1 MLGKNE
7 LKCKLKVQVVV
18 MFPYPILTRVLAIV
32 YIMNYTRPDIVYF
45 VSKWSRYTSNLGE
58 DHQKA
63 ILRVLRYLRYILNYG
78 WHDTRYPTVLEGYSD
93 ANWISDMKDTKS
105 TSGYVFTLG
114 GVAISWKS
122 YKQTCIARSI
132 MESELTYKVEWLRLF
147 LEDMPMW
154 TKLVPP
160 ICIHCDSQSAIDR
173 CYDLNNAPKCRIVA
187 K

>member
-1 MLGKNE
+1 
-7 LKCKLKVQVVV
+7 
-18 MFPYPILTRVLAIV
+18 
-32 YIMNYTRPDIVYF
+32 MNYTRPDIVYS
-45 VSKWSRYTSNLGE
+45 VSKWSRYTSNPGE

-78 WHDTRYPTVLEGYSD
+78 LHDTRYPTKLEGYND
-93 ANWISDMKDTKS
+93 ANWISDMKDTKC
-105 TSGYVFTLG
+105 TSGYVFMLG

-122 YKQTCIARSI
+122 YKLTCIARSI
-132 MESELTYKVEWLRLF
+132 MELEFIMFDKVREKAEWLRLF

-160 ICIHCDSQSAIDR
+160 ICIHCDSQSSIDR
-173 CYDLNNAPKCRIVA
+173 CYDLNNAPKYRIVA